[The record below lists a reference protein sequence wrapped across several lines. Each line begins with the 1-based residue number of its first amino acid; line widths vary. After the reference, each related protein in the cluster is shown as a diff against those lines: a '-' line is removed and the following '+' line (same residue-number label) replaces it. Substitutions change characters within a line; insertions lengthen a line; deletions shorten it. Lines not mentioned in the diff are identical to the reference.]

1 MLFRSAVHPNVKKVL
16 VIGGGDG
23 GVARELSHYEE
34 IEVIDVVEPDEMF
47 VEVCKEYFPDNS
59 KGLDDERVNIYYQ
72 DGLRFLRT
80 SHNEYDLIINDA
92 TDPFGHTEGLFTKEF
107 YGSCYKALKDD
118 GIMVYQHGSPFYDE
132 DEGACKAMHKRVY
145 NSFPISRV
153 YQAHIPTCAAGY
165 WLFGFAS
172 KKYHPLKDLDAKRW
186 NKRGIKTKMV
196 LEAVEKKNAAQS
208 GEGFLVPI
216 GVSARHIHLTQEH
229 VEILFGEGYHLTKFK
244 ELMGGQFA
252 SNEKVTIVGL
262 KLRAIENVRVL
273 GPVRKNTQV
282 EISATDA
289 ISLGVKAPI
298 RESGNIAGSAPIA
311 IIGPKGA
318 VYLNE
323 GCIVAKRHIHM
334 APKDAMAAG
343 VHDGDIVSV
352 KADNERGTIFN
363 NVQIRVDD
371 SFTLEMHIDTDE
383 ANAAQ
388 IKSGDTVRIVSC

>member
-1 MLFRSAVHPNVKKVL
+1 MESKN
-16 VIGGGDG
+16 I
-23 GVARELSHYEE
+23 EL
-34 IEVIDVVEPDEMF
+34 I
-47 VEVCKEYFPDNS
+47 
-59 KGLDDERVNIYYQ
+59 
-72 DGLRFLRT
+72 
-80 SHNEYDLIINDA
+80 
-92 TDPFGHTEGLFTKEF
+92 
-107 YGSCYKALKDD
+107 
-118 GIMVYQHGSPFYDE
+118 
-132 DEGACKAMHKRVY
+132 
-145 NSFPISRV
+145 
-153 YQAHIPTCAAGY
+153 
-165 WLFGFAS
+165 
-172 KKYHPLKDLDAKRW
+172 
-186 NKRGIKTKMV
+186 TKMV
-196 LEAVEKKNAAQS
+196 IDAINQNEEKGN
-208 GEGFLVPI
+208 GFMVPI
-216 GVSARHIHLTQEH
+216 GVSARHVHLTQEH
-229 VEILFGEGYHLTKFK
+229 VETLFGPGYQLTKK
-244 ELMGGQFA
+244 KDLMGGQFA